1 MWCWGKMVISWIDH
15 VRNEVLRRV
24 KEERNIL
31 FTTKRRKANWIDYVL
46 RRNYVLKHVT
56 EERNRRRDV
65 NDEKTRKKT

>member
-1 MWCWGKMVISWIDH
+1 MWCRVRMVISWTNR

-31 FTTKRRKANWIDYVL
+31 FTTKRRKADWIDSVL
-46 RRNYVLKHVT
+46 RSNYVLKHVT

-65 NDEKTRKKT
+65 SDEKTKKKT